1 MATNRRFIPV
11 RPEAIWEVLEKP
23 SSFGYWVVGSKL
35 IRDVEPDWPAT
46 GSKFH
51 HTVGVGP
58 FEVSDHTEAVRSRPP
73 WFLELRAKTRPLG
86 TAKVELELSPQ
97 DGGTLVRMSETPH
110 GLYAALAFNPLVH
123 VFTLGRNA
131 EALMRLEE
139 LALREAAT

>member
-1 MATNRRFIPV
+1 MPV
-11 RPEAIWEVLEKP
+11 SPESVWEVLAHAE
-23 SSFGYWVVGSKL
+23 SFGYWVVGSKL
-35 IRDVEPDWPAT
+35 IRDAEPDWPAP

-58 FEVSDHTEAVRSRPP
+58 FKVSDHTEAVASRPP

-97 DGGTLVRMSETPH
+97 DGGTLVRMSESPE
-110 GLYAALAFNPLVH
+110 GLYSALALNPFVH
-123 VFTLGRNA
+123 LFTLGRNA

-139 LALREAAT
+139 LALRQAAK